1 MTTKT
6 KPITAEELF
15 AMPDDGYHRYELV
28 RGELR
33 TMPPP
38 GAYHGK
44 SASRVGRRLADHV
57 DDNDLG
63 EVYISEVGFLIGSN
77 PDHVRAPDIAFVRR
91 EREEE
96 VGEVHGYFPGAPD
109 LAIEV
114 ISPHDRYPEVDE
126 KVNDWLEAGT
136 RMVIVIN
143 PRRREVRIHTP
154 LADAIVL
161 TPGDTL
167 DGGDVVPGWR
177 IPVRTVFP

>member
-1 MTTKT
+1 MTTQT
-6 KPITAEELF
+6 KLMTAEELF
-15 AMPDDGYHRYELV
+15 NMPDDGYHRYELV

-33 TMPPP
+33 TMTPP

-44 SASRVGRRLADHV
+44 SASRVGIHLAIHV
-57 DDNDLG
+57 NENDLG
-63 EVYISEVGFLIGSN
+63 EVYIAEVGFLIGSN

-91 EREEE
+91 EREDE
-96 VGEVHGYFPGAPD
+96 VGEIHGYFPGPPD

-114 ISPHDRYPEVDE
+114 ISPNDIYREVDE
-126 KVNDWLEAGT
+126 KVQDWLDAGT

-143 PRRREVRIHTP
+143 PRRREVRLHAP
-154 LADAIVL
+154 QADAIVL
-161 TPGDTL
+161 IPGDTL

>member
-1 MTTKT
+1 MTTQT
-6 KPITAEELF
+6 RLMTAEELF

-33 TMPPP
+33 TMAPP

-44 SASRVGRRLADHV
+44 SASRVGIHLAIHV
-57 DDNDLG
+57 NENDLG
-63 EVYISEVGFLIGSN
+63 EVYIAEVGFLIGSN
-77 PDHVRAPDIAFVRR
+77 PDHVRAPDVAFVRR
-91 EREEE
+91 EREDE
-96 VGEVHGYFPGAPD
+96 VGEIHGYFPGPPD

-114 ISPHDRYPEVDE
+114 ISPNDIYREVDE
-126 KVNDWLEAGT
+126 KVQDWLEAGT

-143 PRRREVRIHTP
+143 PRRREVRLHTP
-154 LADAIVL
+154 QADAIVL
-161 TPGDTL
+161 MPGDTL